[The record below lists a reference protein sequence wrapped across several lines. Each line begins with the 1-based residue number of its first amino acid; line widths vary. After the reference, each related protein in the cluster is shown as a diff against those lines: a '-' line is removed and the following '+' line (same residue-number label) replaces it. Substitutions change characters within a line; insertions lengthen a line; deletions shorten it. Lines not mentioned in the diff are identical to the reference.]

1 MMHFLHFYHSFLEWH
16 QIQTRYFTNHPF
28 SIILNTGKVLHA
40 QESFVERKLKI
51 YGKRNAGHH

>member
-1 MMHFLHFYHSFLEWH
+1 MH